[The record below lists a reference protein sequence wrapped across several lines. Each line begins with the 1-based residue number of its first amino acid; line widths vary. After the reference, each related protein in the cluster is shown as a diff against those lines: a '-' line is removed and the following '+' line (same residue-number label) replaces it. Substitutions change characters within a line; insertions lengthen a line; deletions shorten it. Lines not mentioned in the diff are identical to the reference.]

1 MCYDMSFF
9 SNIKLIS
16 DYLSIDEPLT
26 VEFEPTWHRVAQ
38 AFGPWPVILREDA
51 EYKLKLFEW
60 GVIADYMNTPEK
72 IKEYRTSMANAR
84 SEKIVGDKRSVWH
97 KIRRNRCLVFTTG
110 FFEHHD
116 AGLKK
121 KIPFFIRVKDAPVFC
136 FAGLYNYSPIP
147 DPTTGELTGTFAV
160 ITRPANTLMSRIH
173 NAGANGNRMPL
184 ILPREQAIQWLNE
197 DLTDAAMETLLQYEF
212 PATDLEAW
220 PVNTIRTRKEDNELV
235 IKEVKYD
242 NFNFFQESLF

>member
-16 DYLSIDEPLT
+16 DYLSLDEPLT

-38 AFGPWPVILREDA
+38 AFGPWPVIMREEA
-51 EYKLKLFEW
+51 TYKLKLFEW

-84 SEKIVGDKRSVWH
+84 SEKIVGDKRSVWYRLR
-97 KIRRNRCLVFTTG
+97 KNRCLVFTTG

-121 KIPFFIRVKDAPVFC
+121 KIPFFIRLKDQPIFC
-136 FAGLYNYSPIP
+136 FAGLYNYSPIA
-147 DPTTGELTGTFAV
+147 DKETGEVTGTFAV
-160 ITRPANTLMSRIH
+160 ITRPANPLMSKIH
-173 NAGANGNRMPL
+173 NAGPNGNRMPL
-184 ILPREQAIQWLNE
+184 VLPKDLAVKWLDE
-197 DLTDAAMETLLQYEF
+197 SLDDTQMETILQYEF
-212 PATDLEAW
+212 PASGMEAW
-220 PVNTIRTRKEDNELV
+220 PVNTIRTRKEDCEEV

-242 NFNFFQESLF
+242 NFNLFQETLF

>member
-16 DYLSIDEPLT
+16 DYLSIEDPLL
-26 VEFEPTWHRVAQ
+26 VEFEPTWHQVAQ
-38 AFGPWPVILREDA
+38 AFGNWPVLIKE
-51 EYKLKLFEW
+51 EHYKLKLFEW

-84 SEKIVGDKRSVWH
+84 SEKVIGDKRSVWYRLR
-97 KIRRNRCLVFTTG
+97 KNRCLVFTTG

-121 KIPFFIRVKDAPVFC
+121 KVPFFIRVKDAPVFC

-147 DPTTGELTGTFAV
+147 DPETGELTGTFAV
-160 ITRPANTLMSRIH
+160 ITRPANPLMSKIH
-173 NAGANGNRMPL
+173 NAGPNGNRMPL
-184 ILPREQAIQWLNE
+184 LLSKELAIRWLEE
-197 DLTDAAMETLLQYEF
+197 DLSDTEMESILQFEF
-212 PATDLEAW
+212 PAAELEAW
-220 PVNTIRTRKEDNELV
+220 PVNTIRTRKPNDETV
-235 IKEVKYD
+235 IREVKYD
-242 NFNFFQESLF
+242 NFNFSQESLF